1 MPRGLADSLS
11 ALCAMAVVVTAVI
24 AHWDFS
30 GALLGSLAAALGG
43 MLAGQ
48 LIRKLWPGKGSG
60 KKEA

>member
-1 MPRGLADSLS
+1 MPKRLADGLS
-11 ALCAMAVVVTAVI
+11 ALCASAVVVTAVI

-30 GALLGSLAAALGG
+30 SALLGSLAAALGG

-48 LIRKLWPGKGSG
+48 LIWKLWPGKGSG